1 MVKKVFITALFAL
14 ATLAGYA
21 QVQPTTQLLGT
32 WSGKLNALGSS
43 LTMVFHLEQADGH
56 VTVELDIP
64 DQGVKGIGC
73 HKDYLSDD
81 SIAVKIQM
89 INATYC
95 AKLKDGVLDG
105 VFSQNGM
112 SFPLKLKPGAE
123 KPNRPQTPQPPFPY
137 KEEELSFQN
146 DGFTFHGT
154 LTLPEE
160 YSKETPV
167 LVMVTGSGQQDRDE
181 ELMEHR
187 PFAVIADVLARH
199 GIATFRYDDRGWDDK
214 SFSYLDYTVKDHKSD
229 AEAALRMMRERF
241 AHVGVIGHSEGGT
254 IGLMLAGE
262 GKVDCCISLAG
273 MAVSGKET
281 LLEQNNTLLPT
292 LGVPSDMVNSY
303 CEALGKAFD
312 DIVAGKSPEDID
324 DSKVPPLLK
333 ENFQAAVK
341 QSASPYGRSLLM
353 TDVRLSLP
361 SVKCP
366 VLALGGNRDIQVNA
380 AINLEAIDKGLA
392 NSKHEVVAYSDL
404 NHLFQHCQTGL
415 VNEYRTIEETIAP
428 EVLTKIV
435 EWIKSL

>member
-21 QVQPTTQLLGT
+21 QVQSTTQLLGT
-32 WSGKLNALGSS
+32 WSGRLDAMGSS
-43 LTMVFHLEQADGH
+43 LTMVFHLEQADGY
-56 VTVELDIP
+56 VTVELDVP
-64 DQGVKGIGC
+64 DSGVTGIGC

-81 SIAVKIQM
+81 SIAVKIQV

-105 VFSQNGM
+105 VFSQHGM

-154 LTLPEE
+154 LTLPEV

-181 ELMEHR
+181 ELMDHR

-199 GIATFRYDDRGWDDK
+199 GIATFRYDDRGWDDT
-214 SFSYLDYTVKDHKSD
+214 SFPYLDYTVKDHKSD

-241 AHVGVIGHSEGGT
+241 AYVGVIGHSEGGT

-281 LLEQNNTLLPT
+281 LLEQNNTLLSS
-292 LGVPSDMVNSY
+292 LGVPSDIVNSY

-312 DIVAGKSPEDID
+312 DIAAGKSPDSID
-324 DSKVPPLLK
+324 DSKVPLMMK

-341 QSASPYGRSLLM
+341 QSASPYMRSLLM
-353 TDVRLSLP
+353 TDVRQSLP

-380 AINLEAIDKGLA
+380 AINLEAIDKGLVG
-392 NSKHEVVAYSDL
+392 SKHEVVAYSDL